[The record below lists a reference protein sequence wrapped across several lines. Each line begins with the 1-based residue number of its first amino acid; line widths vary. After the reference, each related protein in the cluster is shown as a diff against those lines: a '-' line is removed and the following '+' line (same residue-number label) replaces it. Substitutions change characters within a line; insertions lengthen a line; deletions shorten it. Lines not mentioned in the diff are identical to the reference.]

1 MTNVERR
8 TIRVDGELW
17 ERVGE
22 VARQLRTTRSEM
34 IRSYLLWLV
43 GTPGAR
49 PPSRPALDNVDSGQG
64 S

>member
-49 PPSRPALDNVDSGQG
+49 PPSRPDNVDSGQ
-64 S
+64 SLS